1 MAGLA
6 VTNKVGREVRGGMT
20 MYSRSMNRLVGIAGV
35 IAKVSRSCGMLEK
48 TEATP
53 PRALDTEANVSSPSA
68 FEAWLTTYL
77 KQLDECRKGPSLVDR
92 GASSFFFQNA
102 EPEKE
107 M

>member
-1 MAGLA
+1 
-6 VTNKVGREVRGGMT
+6 

-35 IAKVSRSCGMLEK
+35 IAKVSRSCGILQK
-48 TEATP
+48 TEVTP
-53 PRALDTEANVSSPSA
+53 PRALDTEANMSSPSA
-68 FEAWLTTYL
+68 FEAWLRTYL
-77 KQLDECRKGPSLVDR
+77 KELEESRRGPSLVDR